1 MPSSRS
7 LQSLLLRVAFGLV
20 AFGGR
25 AVSRDVWE
33 KAGGN
38 IRQISDML
46 EYTPSLTKPVS
57 LNFSQVFRDKHPK
70 VVKYLEDVAS
80 LPGSCWKVSVGVVDG
95 VGAQASSSSASSA
108 RSKKLKGAPAEHQ
121 VTDMEG
127 AFTCVRKAS
136 TLRRVGICHRYF
148 PLPLNR

>member
-33 KAGGN
+33 KAGGD

-57 LNFSQVFRDKHPK
+57 LTFSQVFRDKHPK

-80 LPGSCWKVSVGVVDG
+80 LPGSGWKVSVGVVDG
-95 VGAQASSSSASSA
+95 CSSFIQLCQLSS
-108 RSKKLKGAPAEHQ
+108 
-121 VTDMEG
+121 V
-127 AFTCVRKAS
+127 
-136 TLRRVGICHRYF
+136 
-148 PLPLNR
+148 

>member
-1 MPSSRS
+1 MLLSRS

-46 EYTPSLTKPVS
+46 EYTPSLTKPVTIT
-57 LNFSQVFRDKHPK
+57 FSQPFKDKHPK
-70 VVKYLEDVAS
+70 VVKFLEDVAL
-80 LPGSCWKVSVGVVDG
+80 LPGSAWKVCVGVVDAA
-95 VGAQASSSSASSA
+95 GAQASPSSASSA
-108 RSKKLKGAPAEHQ
+108 RSKKLKGAPAEHH
-121 VTDMEG
+121 VTDMED
-127 AFTCVRKAS
+127 AFTCVRKTS